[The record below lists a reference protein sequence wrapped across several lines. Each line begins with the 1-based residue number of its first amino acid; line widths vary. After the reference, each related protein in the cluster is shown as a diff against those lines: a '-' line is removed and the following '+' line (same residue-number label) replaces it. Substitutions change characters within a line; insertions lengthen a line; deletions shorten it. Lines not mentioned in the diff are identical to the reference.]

1 MNHDSVAKTISS
13 LEREL
18 DKPTYRD
25 STRLRLLPSPRTE
38 TFETV
43 VGQVYWQL
51 VHQFIS
57 GKKHY
62 RKLVRDYTMPE
73 YKYTDEYYSKIEL
86 DRQRNQK
93 RKARTEHL
101 VRLGKT
107 VAHWNK
113 QRTMLG
119 K

>member
-1 MNHDSVAKTISS
+1 
-13 LEREL
+13 
-18 DKPTYRD
+18 
-25 STRLRLLPSPRTE
+25 
-38 TFETV
+38 
-43 VGQVYWQL
+43 
-51 VHQFIS
+51 
-57 GKKHY
+57 
-62 RKLVRDYTMPE
+62 MPE
-73 YKYTDEYYSKIEL
+73 FKYTDEYYSKLEL

-113 QRTMLG
+113 QRTMLD